1 MLLYIHYKQT
11 EAIKLDEK
19 QHYKQK
25 DHLTYPE
32 ATMYQLVEKCAEQFY
47 DAPAYEFYDR
57 KTSYG
62 KFIERIQRA
71 ARAFYASGIRM
82 GDAVT
87 ICLPNILYYAIYTI
101 IKAAA

>member
-71 ARAFYASGIRM
+71 ANSSKEYSVRQGRFTPPESAWA
-82 GDAVT
+82 T
-87 ICLPNILYYAIYTI
+87 L
-101 IKAAA
+101 